1 MEYKIGQTFSNTTEE
16 QQQEYSK
23 IAEWCNANNCMITEL
38 TPEGNDRIFRI
49 DAIPAPTKEQLA
61 QIEINKLKRQLVD
74 MDYKGQ
80 KYLDGEY
87 TEEEWQKIVEE
98 RRAIREKIRELG
110 G

>member
-16 QQQEYSK
+16 QQQEYIK

-38 TPEGNDRIFRI
+38 TPEGNNRIFRI
-49 DAIPAPTKEQLA
+49 DAIPAPTQQELNQ
-61 QIEINKLKRQLVD
+61 QEINALKRQLQD

-87 TEEEWQKIVEE
+87 TEEEWKEIVEE
-98 RRAIREKIRELG
+98 RKAIRERIRELG

>member
-23 IAEWCNANNCMITEL
+23 IAEWCDANNCMITEL
-38 TPEGNDRIFRI
+38 TPENGNRIFRI

-61 QIEINKLKRQLVD
+61 QQEISKLKAQLRD
-74 MDYKGQ
+74 MDYLGQ
-80 KYLDGEY
+80 KYLDGEF
-87 TEEEWQKIVEE
+87 TEEEWKEIVDK
-98 RRAIREKIRELG
+98 RCAIREKIRELG